1 MVFCIYVY
9 KWDWFV
15 FFCIIFVWFWCEDC
29 VSLLITNW
37 VFFFFVIYLEYL
49 YNIGKGYYF
58 YKVVKGLN
66 EVIKV
71 VNILFGIY

>member
-1 MVFCIYVY
+1 M
-9 KWDWFV
+9 
-15 FFCIIFVWFWCEDC
+15 
-29 VSLLITNW
+29 NW

-71 VNILFGIY
+71 VNILFSIY